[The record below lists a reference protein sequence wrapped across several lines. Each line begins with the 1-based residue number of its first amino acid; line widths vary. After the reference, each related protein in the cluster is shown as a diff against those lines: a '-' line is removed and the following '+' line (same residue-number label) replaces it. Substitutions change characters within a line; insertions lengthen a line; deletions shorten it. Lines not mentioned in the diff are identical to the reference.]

1 TTSRV
6 RPDSSHSSDAV
17 MGQSDRHP
25 DRRSCLLPSGLD
37 MTWPLEHF
45 LTASAR
51 ACDRLFAISLL
62 RSSSTA
68 HAINLSTSRPI
79 TSASSS
85 AATNTRRL
93 THRAHRRDVSY
104 PIHQ

>member
-1 TTSRV
+1 
-6 RPDSSHSSDAV
+6 

-51 ACDRLFAISLL
+51 ACDRLFGDFFVTKLEHGARYKRVDVEADYVREFLG
-62 RSSSTA
+62 
-68 HAINLSTSRPI
+68 
-79 TSASSS
+79 
-85 AATNTRRL
+85 
-93 THRAHRRDVSY
+93 RDKHSEAD
-104 PIHQ
+104 P